1 MGLSRLKV
9 NSYIFLSLAFTIA
22 SCTSTQLR
30 MPSSQFE
37 VYTNTELRNS
47 LKLAAS
53 NGILFHLPT
62 DTLQAYEK
70 SEIDAKCKDR
80 ELPLWSEKVSVYLSY
95 FKQHPELYSKFHVF
109 ELKQGD
115 RKKIDIQKDLIDGG
129 ITLSIQYEKGES
141 RGPVSLNSKMPCE
154 NAARAEYIGKTI
166 TKTFYD
172 FPANEELQTVLA
184 AAPEKSDIDRFKF
197 PNDFFVYL
205 ADRGVVFKFD
215 HDKSFEK
222 YADNKF
228 VFAEVV
234 SKLSAEVRTLTDENH
249 FGLWIKK
256 INQNS
261 EQAGLIQLFALEK
274 NRDQKTG
281 IKVDSQ
287 GELHRKNTGEKDLT
301 YIFSTYKV
309 ENDTVYVVG
318 LSEVN
323 KCLQKLTS
331 EMGPFKFRQPADA
344 KDRDSYL
351 YPGYECKL

>member
-1 MGLSRLKV
+1 MQRSKPVFYLVIL
-9 NSYIFLSLAFTIA
+9 FFIA
-22 SCTSTQLR
+22 SCTTTQLR
-30 MPSSQFE
+30 MPSSSSE
-37 VYTNTELRNS
+37 VYSNNDLRNS

-53 NGILFHLPT
+53 NGILFHLPS

-70 SEIDAKCKDR
+70 SEVDAKCKSR
-80 ELPLWSEKVSVYLSY
+80 EMPFWSERISIYLN
-95 FKQHPELYSKFHVF
+95 FLKQFPELYTKFHVF

-115 RKKIDIQKDLIDGG
+115 RKKIEFQKDLFDGG
-129 ITLSIQYEKGES
+129 ITLSIQFEKLES
-141 RGPVSLNSKMPCE
+141 RGDVSLNTILPCE
-154 NAARAEYIGKTI
+154 NVTRAELINKTI

-172 FPANEELQTVLA
+172 FPSNEELKSALIA
-184 AAPEKSDIDRFKF
+184 AVEKPEIDRFKF
-197 PNDFFVYL
+197 ANDFFVYL
-205 ADRGVVFKFD
+205 ADRGVLFRFD
-215 HDKSFEK
+215 HDNSFERYANNK
-222 YADNKF
+222 Y
-228 VFAEVV
+228 VLAEAFN
-234 SKLSAEVRTLTDENH
+234 KLSSEVKGIKEEGH

-256 INQNS
+256 INENS

-274 NRDQKTG
+274 NKDQKTG

-287 GELHRKNTGEKDLT
+287 GELHRRNTGEKDLT
-301 YIFSTYKV
+301 YIFSTYKLDGDSV
-309 ENDTVYVVG
+309 QVVS

>member
-1 MGLSRLKV
+1 MGLFQATVRL
-9 NSYIFLSLAFTIA
+9 YIFLFLAFSLA

-30 MPSSQFE
+30 MPSSQYE

-70 SEIDAKCKDR
+70 SEIDPQCKDR
-80 ELPLWSEKVSVYLSY
+80 EAPLWSEKMSVYLNY
-95 FKQHPELYSKFHVF
+95 FKQHPELYSKFHIF
-109 ELKQGD
+109 EIKQGD
-115 RKKIDIQKDLIDGG
+115 RKKIDMQKDLIDGG
-129 ITLSIQYEKGES
+129 MTLSIQYEKGES
-141 RGPVSLNSKMPCE
+141 RGPVTLNSKMPCE
-154 NAARAEYIGKTI
+154 NVSRAEYIGKMI

-172 FPANEELQTVLA
+172 FPSNEDLQAVLA
-184 AAPEKSDIDRFKF
+184 AAPEKANIDRFKF

-205 ADRGVVFKFD
+205 ADRGIIFKFD

-222 YADNKF
+222 YAENKY

-234 SKLSAEVRTLTDENH
+234 RRLSAEVKTLSDENH
-249 FGLWIKK
+249 FGLWVKK

-261 EQAGLIQLFALEK
+261 DQAGLIQLFAIEK

-287 GELHRKNTGEKDLT
+287 GELHRKNSGDKDLT

-309 ENDTVYVVG
+309 ENEIVYVVG